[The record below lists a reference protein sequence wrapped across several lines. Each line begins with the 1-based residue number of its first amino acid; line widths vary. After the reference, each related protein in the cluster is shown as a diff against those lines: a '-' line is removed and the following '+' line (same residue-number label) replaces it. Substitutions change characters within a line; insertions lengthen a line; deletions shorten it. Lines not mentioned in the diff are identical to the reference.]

1 MNHISEIKENRFSIS
16 NLYPENCPPLI
27 VFFHIPK
34 TAGTSFRYY
43 IYDELGKEKV
53 FWHGEPDYDLIG
65 NVEKDKGVSYFDRF
79 DFIGGH
85 FGFNNPVIKQIKRP
99 KIFISVV
106 REPHEQLISHFNYI
120 SKRPKHALF
129 SEKSL
134 EETLK
139 EKSRFRKSSTSMQC
153 RMLTGKTEASQAIQS
168 IISNP
173 FLIGNLKHMDIFIE
187 KLRLLFRFEG
197 EQLRKSNTGSKD
209 YKSQYSQIDKELIQS
224 VISEDDKL
232 VNYIGNIY
240 CNISL

>member
-1 MNHISEIKENRFSIS
+1 MNQIDEINENGFLMS
-16 NLYPENCPPLI
+16 NLSSEKCSPLI

-34 TAGTSFRYY
+34 TAGTSFRHY
-43 IYDELGKEKV
+43 IYNELGKEKV
-53 FWHGEPDYDLIG
+53 FWHGEPDYGLIG

-120 SKRPKHALF
+120 SKFPKHALF

-139 EKSRFRKSSTSMQC
+139 AKSRFRKASTSMQC
-153 RMLTGKTEASQAIQS
+153 KMLTGKTEASKAIKS

-187 KLRLLFRFEG
+187 KLRLLFGFEG

-209 YKSQYSQIDKELIQS
+209 YKSQYSHIDKELIQS
-224 VISEDDKL
+224 IISEDEKI
-232 VNYIGNIY
+232 VNYVGNIY